1 MKIDLNGKE
10 VESTEFSNA
19 ELLEHGFTSEEII
32 EIRFN
37 EYESQRKPI
46 SA

>member
-1 MKIDLNGKE
+1 MKIELNGKE
-10 VESTEFSNA
+10 VESTELSDID
-19 ELLEHGFTSEEII
+19 LLEHGLTSEEII